1 MGGEFPHTSLKFAHP
16 PQPRKISP
24 LVDSPL
30 VDCPHQIF
38 IPPPPLAPAT
48 KQQFSS
54 YNPIKTAFLT
64 VVIALA
70 PFLF

>member
-1 MGGEFPHTSLKFAHP
+1 MKAWNIKYNQELTWSNLPYTEHTNVGQYTYTDTQGFPFLFPP
-16 PQPRKISP
+16 PQ
-24 LVDSPL
+24 V
-30 VDCPHQIF
+30 
-38 IPPPPLAPAT
+38 T

-64 VVIALA
+64 VVNVPA